1 MLIETVYKKTAG
13 SKIEPVK
20 PLSDNEFKNWVKNNI
35 IIETTIKNGK
45 YYCCSWKL
53 CVK

>member
-1 MLIETVYKKTAG
+1 MLIKTIYGKTAG

-20 PLSDNEFKNWVKNNI
+20 PLSDDEFKNWFKNNI
-35 IIETTIKNGK
+35 IIETTTKNGK
-45 YYCCSWKL
+45 YYCSGWKL